1 MSWRRVV
8 EGSPHQPLMVSDQKK
23 ILLSRKNIV
32 KETVIWDNR
41 DAIRWHDECNFSLSS
56 ESTSDGTSDPETAQK
71 ID

>member
-1 MSWRRVV
+1 MSWRRGGISTSTSAGVW
-8 EGSPHQPLMVSDQKK
+8 SKK
-23 ILLSRKNIV
+23 KLHLSRKNIV

-56 ESTSDGTSDPETAQK
+56 ESTSDGTSDPETALK